1 MRTFSLEWLARW
13 VLSFGCEAEARSPEK
28 LRNLVRKEAESVLQ
42 RYR

>member
-13 VLSFGCEAEARSPEK
+13 ILSFGSEAEARSPEK
-28 LRNLVRKEAESVLQ
+28 LRGLVRGEAEAVLQ